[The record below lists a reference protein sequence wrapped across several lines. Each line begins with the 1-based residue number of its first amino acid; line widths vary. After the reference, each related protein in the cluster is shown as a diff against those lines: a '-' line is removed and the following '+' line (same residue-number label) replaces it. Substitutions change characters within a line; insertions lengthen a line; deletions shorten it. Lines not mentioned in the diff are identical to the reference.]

1 MQARSPAKR
10 YLPVHC
16 IQKGIMDVIAL
27 LGFAA
32 LIIVGIAL
40 IVLVLKL
47 IWMLVPAAIIAVIVL
62 IITASLWWA
71 GVAFLAV
78 IVLSILIKLFK

>member
-1 MQARSPAKR
+1 
-10 YLPVHC
+10 
-16 IQKGIMDVIAL
+16 MDIIAL

-78 IVLSILIKLFK
+78 IVLTILIKLFK

>member
-1 MQARSPAKR
+1 
-10 YLPVHC
+10 
-16 IQKGIMDVIAL
+16 MDIISL

-40 IVLVLKL
+40 IVLVLKV
-47 IWMLVPAAIIAVIVL
+47 IWMLVPAAIVAVIVFIL
-62 IITASLWWA
+62 TMSLWWA

-78 IVLSILIKLFK
+78 IILTILVKLIR